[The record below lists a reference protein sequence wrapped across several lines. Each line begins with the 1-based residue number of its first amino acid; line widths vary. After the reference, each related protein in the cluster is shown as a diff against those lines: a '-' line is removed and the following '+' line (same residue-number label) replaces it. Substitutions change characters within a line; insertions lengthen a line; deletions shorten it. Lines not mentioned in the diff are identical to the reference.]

1 MTPPNPQEGGKPEV
15 SFLITRA
22 NAPDDM
28 LTAVGAYARI
38 DESGRLLVFSGDR
51 MGLGSYE
58 PDDWLAISRPQ
69 ATGGDN
75 ER

>member
-1 MTPPNPQEGGKPEV
+1 MTHEI

-28 LTAVGAYARI
+28 LAAVGAYARI
-38 DESGRLLVFSGDR
+38 DASGRLLVFSGDR
-51 MGLGSYE
+51 MGLGSYDA
-58 PDDWLAISRPQ
+58 DDWLTISRPAHQ